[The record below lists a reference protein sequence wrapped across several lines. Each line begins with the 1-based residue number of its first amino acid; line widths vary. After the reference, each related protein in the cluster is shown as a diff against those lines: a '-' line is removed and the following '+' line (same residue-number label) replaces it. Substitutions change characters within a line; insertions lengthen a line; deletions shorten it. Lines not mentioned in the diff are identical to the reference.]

1 MIADYISWLNLWS
14 GNSSL
19 CVFVLSVISVI
30 VFVVVVVRNA
40 VHRLVVVII
49 IIIIIIVIRDLKMPV
64 FGVRIRV
71 LVSTGRRYLARRNG
85 WFT

>member
-1 MIADYISWLNLWS
+1 MLITLAESLERQQFV
-14 GNSSL
+14 L
-19 CVFVLSVISVI
+19 CVFILSVISVI

-40 VHRLVVVII
+40 VHRLVVVIII